1 MINITSKDGTLLHSN
16 SEIEVSNFLDKT
28 RNVWFDEAD
37 IESETRNC
45 D

>member
-1 MINITSKDGTLLHSN
+1 MNNITSKDGTLLHSN
-16 SEIEVSNFLDKT
+16 SEIEDSNFLDKM

-37 IESETRNC
+37 VESETTNN